1 MAVDLKRGTAV
12 PEIGTEFRVGD
23 DTYVVTSADRRRFL
37 ARPKRDWEA
46 VYSKRAVIREM
57 AGGKKLVSI
66 FDPDDWLD
74 EYSDGRQFLD
84 PEPEDWGW
92 RNGK

>member
-1 MAVDLKRGTAV
+1 MSNELKRGLTV
-12 PEIGTEFRVGD
+12 PEIGTEFCGADATCIVAP
-23 DTYVVTSADRRRFL
+23 ADRKRFPT
-37 ARPKRDWEA
+37 RTKRDQIA
-46 VYSKRAVIREM
+46 
-57 AGGKKLVSI
+57 SI
-66 FDPDDWLD
+66 FDPEDWVD